1 MGWLRYFSTR
11 TLSLLCGYLWEI
23 FMTRMLTYVCATP
36 IRVRS
41 NGGILSLPRKE
52 KDPNEKSWWEE
63 QRNNKEG
70 LGLEKKAG
78 PTRCIAWPSSMA
90 TSSSFTGASYPSRSY
105 QVSRCPIESDVV
117 TAFNGLEGIL
127 LWDSISCRQHQHAEG
142 LLRGRML
149 EFEITG
155 SVCSIPLL

>member
-1 MGWLRYFSTR
+1 M
-11 TLSLLCGYLWEI
+11 
-23 FMTRMLTYVCATP
+23 
-36 IRVRS
+36 RS
-41 NGGILSLPRKE
+41 HDEKNRGTTKKDWVWKRNPARHAALHDLVPWQHLPV
-52 KDPNEKSWWEE
+52 
-63 QRNNKEG
+63 EG
-70 LGLEKKAG
+70 EV
-78 PTRCIAWPSSMA
+78 PSH
-90 TSSSFTGASYPSRSY
+90 FTGASYPSRSY